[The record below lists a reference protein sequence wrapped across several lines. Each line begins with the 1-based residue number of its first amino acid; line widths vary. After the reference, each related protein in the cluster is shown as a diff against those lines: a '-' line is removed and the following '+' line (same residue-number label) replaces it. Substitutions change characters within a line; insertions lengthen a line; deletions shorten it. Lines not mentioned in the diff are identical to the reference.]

1 MAPPREAVRS
11 EGTVTPEGRREQ
23 ADGDSDRRGRTGAG
37 TFRSQRNLTESS
49 GPADALSAVG
59 NDAGVR
65 RPRSGVKGGQSG
77 SPASWAGHSTR
88 ERARFGQI

>member
-37 TFRSQRNLTESS
+37 TFRSS
-49 GPADALSAVG
+49 GTSRRAL
-59 NDAGVR
+59 D
-65 RPRSGVKGGQSG
+65 PRTLCLQ
-77 SPASWAGHSTR
+77 
-88 ERARFGQI
+88 